1 MKAWTADIEC
11 HIQSWSERLGSLNWW
26 PKYVYHF
33 TDVNNAVR
41 IIRSGSLYSRSEC
54 LRLNLMAVDNA
65 NVEVIQQ
72 TQREHLDF
80 VRLYFRPRTPTQ
92 FRNEGIR
99 PIGQR
104 DGSGAHCP
112 VPVFFCFDTLG
123 ILSMDES
130 EFSNGNMASIDVEHH
145 SDREFFL
152 SIPFQYVFHNSW
164 FSSDMR
170 HTIVFHRN
178 AEVLV
183 PHRLPLK
190 PHLKFIACRSAAE
203 RQTLLHFL
211 PPRFRRS
218 WSPLIRIGESGFFER
233 KWTFIEEVVVVD
245 DKVVF
250 RFNPSTI
257 TPGPFTVRMTYQESG
272 STQVL
277 QWEGANL
284 LRSARQV
291 RIPNAI
297 RGEVRLYLDDT
308 LAFADTLIFEDLPF

>member
-1 MKAWTADIEC
+1 
-11 HIQSWSERLGSLNWW
+11 
-26 PKYVYHF
+26 
-33 TDVNNAVR
+33 
-41 IIRSGSLYSRSEC
+41 
-54 LRLNLMAVDNA
+54 MAVDNA

-291 RIPNAI
+291 SIPNAI